1 MIKKELLKMPK
12 LRATPYMLRR
22 AKTDKPKDVRV
33 NKYTNWSYLRCCT
46 KKGILKVSFFMT
58 EAMRYGGTK
67 PIYDIYFDR
76 KNKKYITYSHEKEKW
91 LTASL
96 RNLDWPDGWFNRHA
110 VYVPRESNKILKKYF
125 LLMILLS
132 RQ

>member
-1 MIKKELLKMPK
+1 MIKKELLKIPK

-22 AKTDKPKDVRV
+22 AKADKPKDVRV

-46 KKGILKVSFFMT
+46 KKGILKVSFFLT

-76 KNKKYITYSHEKEKW
+76 KNKKYI
-91 LTASL
+91 
-96 RNLDWPDGWFNRHA
+96 
-110 VYVPRESNKILKKYF
+110 
-125 LLMILLS
+125 
-132 RQ
+132 

>member
-22 AKTDKPKDVRV
+22 AKADKPKDVRV

-76 KNKKYITYSHEKEKW
+76 KIKSISLTVTRKKSGLPPRSATSIGPIVG
-91 LTASL
+91 LTVMPYMSRA
-96 RNLDWPDGWFNRHA
+96 NQ
-110 VYVPRESNKILKKYF
+110 IKY
-125 LLMILLS
+125 
-132 RQ
+132 

>member
-22 AKTDKPKDVRV
+22 AKADKPKDVRV

-46 KKGILKVSFFMT
+46 KKGVLKVSFFMT

-67 PIYDIYFDR
+67 PIYDIYFDSGLPPR
-76 KNKKYITYSHEKEKW
+76 SATSIGPIVGLTVMPYMSRANQIKY
-91 LTASL
+91 
-96 RNLDWPDGWFNRHA
+96 
-110 VYVPRESNKILKKYF
+110 
-125 LLMILLS
+125 
-132 RQ
+132 

>member
-22 AKTDKPKDVRV
+22 AKADKPKDVRV

-76 KNKKYITYSHEKEKW
+76 KNKKYITI
-91 LTASL
+91 
-96 RNLDWPDGWFNRHA
+96 A
-110 VYVPRESNKILKKYF
+110 VLAAIVIAAVIVIPV
-125 LLMILLS
+125 LS
-132 RQ
+132 SVLG

>member
-22 AKTDKPKDVRV
+22 AKADKPKDVRV
-33 NKYTNWSYLRCCT
+33 NKYTNWSYLRCYT

-67 PIYDIYFDR
+67 PIKVI
-76 KNKKYITYSHEKEKW
+76 KER
-91 LTASL
+91 LDNTIRVL
-96 RNLDWPDGWFNRHA
+96 RLEEFAELDEN
-110 VYVPRESNKILKKYF
+110 NILIHGGELRGIRLVDVLMKD
-125 LLMILLS
+125 LLEAA
-132 RQ
+132 